1 MEGKVNSSLIL
12 ALRCRCAG
20 CAAAR
25 AGKDGSLV
33 VGYVVR
39 VDEAATEG
47 RVSSS
52 FVLLTAAR
60 RCRFAGGSCAVTRGD
75 DARAGLE
82 PAADELFGTHA
93 TNSPPAFRLLKT
105 IGGERKEVGK
115 RKDSDN
121 CNSGGQFRI
130 LTPRSNFKLRQSTI

>member
-1 MEGKVNSSLIL
+1 VLGAGRAQVVCIGGADMEGKVSSSLIL

-20 CAAAR
+20 GAAAR
-25 AGKDGSLV
+25 AGKEGSLV
-33 VGYVVR
+33 VVH

-52 FVLLTAAR
+52 LILFTAAR
-60 RCRFAGGSCAVTRGD
+60 RCRFAGGSCTLTRGD
-75 DARAGLE
+75 DVRAGLE

-105 IGGERKEVGK
+105 IGGERKEEG
-115 RKDSDN
+115 
-121 CNSGGQFRI
+121 FR
-130 LTPRSNFKLRQSTI
+130 Q

>member
-12 ALRCRCAG
+12 GLRCRCAG
-20 CAAAR
+20 GAAAR
-25 AGKDGSLV
+25 PVKEGSLV

-39 VDEAATEG
+39 VDETATEG

-52 FVLLTAAR
+52 LILFAAAR
-60 RCRFAGGSCAVTRGD
+60 RGRFAGGSCTLTRGD

-105 IGGERKEVGK
+105 IGGERNEGK
-115 RKDSDN
+115 IAKTI
-121 CNSGGQFRI
+121 SGGQFRI
-130 LTPRSNFKLRQSTI
+130 LAPKHNFKLRQQD